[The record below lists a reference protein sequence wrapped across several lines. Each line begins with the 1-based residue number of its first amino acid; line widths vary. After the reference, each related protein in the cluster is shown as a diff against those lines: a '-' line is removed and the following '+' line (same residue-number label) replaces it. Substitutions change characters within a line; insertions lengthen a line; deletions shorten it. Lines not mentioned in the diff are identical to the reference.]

1 VIPFAQFSSPNF
13 ECAAKNPVQ
22 TRALLTD
29 LQLLPAGC
37 IVIDFAKRELRISP
51 SACPG
56 PLPRTFNV
64 RAEAWLY
71 DPKLL
76 VNAPHNFVEFR
87 VVIVGPAS
95 CRGFAASSQ
104 TLSPIQR
111 VGLYSNF
118 DAPANLYAQYSS
130 YLTMLNP
137 LYTLSNMGGFQYCD
151 LEWWYPSVFVGQ
163 D

>member
-1 VIPFAQFSSPNF
+1 MIPFAPFSSPNS
-13 ECAAKNPVQ
+13 ECATKSPVQ

-37 IVIDFAKRELRISP
+37 IVMDFAKRELRISP

-87 VVIVGPAS
+87 VVIVDPAS
-95 CRGFAASSQ
+95 CRGFGASSQ
-104 TLSPIQR
+104 TLSPIHR
-111 VGLYSNF
+111 VDLYSNI
-118 DAPANLYAQYSS
+118 DSPASLYAQYSS
-130 YLTMLNP
+130 YLTMLSP
-137 LYTLSNMGGFQYCD
+137 LYTLWNMGGSQYCD
-151 LEWWYPSVFVGQ
+151 LDWWYPTTFVGQ